1 MEGKMTYRKND
12 SSRFFLQLKT
22 SSFPTL
28 EFIQS
33 FTLKMHKAF
42 WKSLDASPLSGQKIK
57 YAET

>member
-42 WKSLDASPLSGQKIK
+42 
-57 YAET
+57 